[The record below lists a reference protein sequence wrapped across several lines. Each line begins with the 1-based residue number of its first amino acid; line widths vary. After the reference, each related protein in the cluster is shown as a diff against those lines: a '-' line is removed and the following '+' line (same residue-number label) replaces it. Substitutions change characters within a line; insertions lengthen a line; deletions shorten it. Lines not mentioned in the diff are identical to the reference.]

1 MPIIDTSTLRQNDI
15 NSDTEFVYNC
25 LDCAVTLEVFEE
37 VSSLYNT
44 PPDIYSFSR
53 ALQAPV
59 LEMMCRGF
67 RVDEYERQQAIADI
81 RQLIGTL
88 NRQLQIMS
96 YAVWDRELNP
106 RSPKQLLDFF
116 YGRMRL
122 PQIWSS
128 VKGVRKLSMNMETLE
143 KLEVYLHARPIIAHI
158 LRIRELSK
166 MLSVLE
172 TEIDADFRMRTSYN
186 IGGTES
192 GRFSSS
198 ANAFGTGTNLQNLRQ
213 DPDWKIDE
221 GRYKISLR
229 KIFVADSGYKICGID
244 LEQAESREVGFQLG
258 ILFDD
263 WTYLDYC
270 EQGDL
275 HTATCMLIWPELPWT
290 TDPKAN
296 RTLADQNF
304 YRQFSY
310 RDMSKRGGHG
320 CLTVG
325 HEVLTKNGWIDISKK
340 PEEILIWSPLFKS
353 YFSKVEHWE
362 DKEYSGN
369 FITIKGT
376 SIDAEMTEDHRI
388 VYYKDRRFDH
398 HVVTAGSLPGKGV
411 IPLGNNYIGG
421 TADISVA
428 MARIIAAYQC
438 DGHKKTTNRVEF
450 HFHKIR
456 KFERL
461 STLALAADIP
471 YERKGDKAFLHYNIQ
486 FDKKAG
492 AYLLEWPRAALE
504 AYIEEHRHWDGHVE
518 GARVALFS
526 VSKDHLEW
534 LQTIGR
540 LLGIGG
546 NFQKTNISGF
556 GSVIHR
562 LQQNNRS
569 FADIESIKEKE
580 TCKKTARVLCPTVE
594 TGFFYVRRNGKIHV
608 TGNSTYLGTP
618 FTMARHLK
626 VPTKLM
632 ENFQSAFFRAFPI
645 PRWHTWT
652 AGQIQTIQQLTTPFG
667 RRRHFFGR
675 PNDDTTLREAVAY
688 VPQSATADR
697 MNLALWRMW
706 YYMGKRIQ
714 LLAQVHDAVYFQFPE
729 TSDASSIIAEAI
741 SYLSTP
747 FLHTRPNGK
756 VRKFDVPGEAK
767 VGWNWGN
774 YHEKH
779 NPDGLQKWKGQDDR
793 KRSGSG
799 LQRVM

>member
-1 MPIIDTSTLRQNDI
+1 MPVIDTSTLRQNDI

-67 RVDEYERQQAIADI
+67 RVDEYERRAAIIDI
-81 RQLIGTL
+81 RELIGRL
-88 NRQLQIMS
+88 NQQLQLMAS
-96 YAVWDRELNP
+96 AVWDRELNP

-116 YGRMRL
+116 YGHMRL
-122 PQIWSS
+122 PEIWSS
-128 VKGVRKLSMNMETLE
+128 QKGVRKLSMNMETLE

-172 TEIDADFRMRTSYN
+172 TEIDPDGRMRTSYN

-213 DPDWKIDE
+213 DPDWRRED

-229 KIFVADSGYKICGID
+229 KIFVADPGYKICGID

-258 ILFDD
+258 VLFDD

-270 EQGDL
+270 EAGDL
-275 HTATCMLIWPELPWT
+275 HTATCMLIWQDLPWT

-296 RTLADQNF
+296 RAIADQQF

-320 CLTVG
+320 
-325 HEVLTKNGWIDISKK
+325 
-340 PEEILIWSPLFKS
+340 
-353 YFSKVEHWE
+353 
-362 DKEYSGN
+362 
-369 FITIKGT
+369 
-376 SIDAEMTEDHRI
+376 
-388 VYYKDRRFDH
+388 
-398 HVVTAGSLPGKGV
+398 
-411 IPLGNNYIGG
+411 
-421 TADISVA
+421 
-428 MARIIAAYQC
+428 
-438 DGHKKTTNRVEF
+438 
-450 HFHKIR
+450 
-456 KFERL
+456 
-461 STLALAADIP
+461 
-471 YERKGDKAFLHYNIQ
+471 
-486 FDKKAG
+486 
-492 AYLLEWPRAALE
+492 
-504 AYIEEHRHWDGHVE
+504 
-518 GARVALFS
+518 
-526 VSKDHLEW
+526 
-534 LQTIGR
+534 
-540 LLGIGG
+540 
-546 NFQKTNISGF
+546 
-556 GSVIHR
+556 
-562 LQQNNRS
+562 
-569 FADIESIKEKE
+569 
-580 TCKKTARVLCPTVE
+580 
-594 TGFFYVRRNGKIHV
+594 
-608 TGNSTYLGTP
+608 STYLGTP

-632 ENFQSAFFRAFPI
+632 EDFQRAFFHAFPI

-697 MNLALWRMW
+697 LNLALWRIW

-714 LLAQVHDAVYFQFPE
+714 LLAQVHDALYFQYPE
-729 TSDASSIIAEAI
+729 STNPQPLIAEAI

-747 FLHTRPNGK
+747 FLHTMKNGK

-779 NPDGLQKWKGQDDR
+779 NPDGLQKWKGQDER

-799 LQRVM
+799 LQRIM

>member
-1 MPIIDTSTLRQNDI
+1 MPVIDTSTLRQGEI
-15 NSDTEFVYNC
+15 NSDTEFVYNG
-25 LDCAVTLEVFEE
+25 LDTTLTIEIFEE
-37 VSSLYNT
+37 VSTLYNT

-81 RQLIGTL
+81 RQLIDTL

-96 YAVWDRELNP
+96 YTVWDKELNP

-116 YGRMRL
+116 YGRMKL
-122 PQIWSS
+122 PEIWSS
-128 VKGVRKLSMNMETLE
+128 QKGVRKLSMNMETLE

-198 ANAFGTGTNLQNLRQ
+198 ANAFGTGTNIQNLRQ
-213 DPDWKIDE
+213 DPDWKVED

-229 KIFVADSGYKICGID
+229 KIFVADPGYKICGID
-244 LEQAESREVGFQLG
+244 LEQAESREVGFQMG

-275 HTATCMLIWPELPWT
+275 HTATCMLIWPELSWT

-296 RTLADQNF
+296 RKIADQNF

-320 CLTVG
+320 
-325 HEVLTKNGWIDISKK
+325 
-340 PEEILIWSPLFKS
+340 
-353 YFSKVEHWE
+353 
-362 DKEYSGN
+362 
-369 FITIKGT
+369 
-376 SIDAEMTEDHRI
+376 
-388 VYYKDRRFDH
+388 
-398 HVVTAGSLPGKGV
+398 
-411 IPLGNNYIGG
+411 
-421 TADISVA
+421 
-428 MARIIAAYQC
+428 
-438 DGHKKTTNRVEF
+438 
-450 HFHKIR
+450 
-456 KFERL
+456 
-461 STLALAADIP
+461 
-471 YERKGDKAFLHYNIQ
+471 
-486 FDKKAG
+486 
-492 AYLLEWPRAALE
+492 
-504 AYIEEHRHWDGHVE
+504 
-518 GARVALFS
+518 
-526 VSKDHLEW
+526 
-534 LQTIGR
+534 
-540 LLGIGG
+540 
-546 NFQKTNISGF
+546 
-556 GSVIHR
+556 
-562 LQQNNRS
+562 
-569 FADIESIKEKE
+569 
-580 TCKKTARVLCPTVE
+580 
-594 TGFFYVRRNGKIHV
+594 
-608 TGNSTYLGTP
+608 STYLGTP

-706 YYMGKRIQ
+706 YYMGTRIQ

-747 FLHTRPNGK
+747 FLHTRPNGQI
-756 VRKFDVPGEAK
+756 RKFDVPGEAK

>member
-15 NSDTEFVYNC
+15 NSDTEFVYNG
-25 LDCAVTLEVFEE
+25 LDCALTLEIFEE
-37 VSSLYNT
+37 ISSLYNA

-67 RVDEYERQQAIADI
+67 RVDEYERQAAIRDI
-81 RQLIGTL
+81 RQLISTL
-88 NRQLQIMS
+88 ERQLQILAF
-96 YAVWDRELNP
+96 AVWDKELNP
-106 RSPKQLLDFF
+106 RSPKQLLEFF
-116 YGRMRL
+116 YGRMKL
-122 PQIWSS
+122 PEIWTSQ
-128 VKGVRKLSMNMETLE
+128 KGVRKLSMNMETLE

-172 TEIDADFRMRTSYN
+172 TEIDPDFRMRTSYN

-198 ANAFGTGTNLQNLRQ
+198 ANAFGTGTNIQNLRQ
-213 DPDWKIDE
+213 DPDWRQDDGK
-221 GRYKISLR
+221 YKVSLR
-229 KIFVADSGYKICGID
+229 KIFIADPGMKICGID
-244 LEQAESREVGFQLG
+244 LEQAESREIGWQLG
-258 ILFDD
+258 VLFDD
-263 WTYLDYC
+263 WTYLDAC
-270 EQGDL
+270 EAGDL
-275 HTATCMLIWPELPWT
+275 HTKTCQLIWDNLGWT
-290 TDPKAN
+290 GDPKAD
-296 RTLADQNF
+296 RKLADQNF

-320 CLTVG
+320 CIPIG
-325 HEVLTKNGWIDISKK
+325 HEVLTRSGWVDIAHK
-340 PEEILIWSPLFKS
+340 PSEIMSWSPSGS
-353 YFSKVEHWE
+353 YFCPVEHWT
-362 DKEYSGN
+362 DKTYTGDFVS
-369 FITIKGT
+369 IQGT
-376 SIDAEMTEDHRI
+376 SIDITMTADHRVI
-388 VYYKDRRFDH
+388 YYKDRRFDH
-398 HVVTAGSLPGKGV
+398 HVIDAGHLPTSGV
-411 IPLGNNYIGG
+411 IPLGKDYIGG

-438 DGHKKTTNRVEF
+438 DSHQKTTNRVEF
-450 HFHKIR
+450 HFHKQR

-461 STLALAADIP
+461 EILANAAGILF
-471 YERKGDKAFLHYNIQ
+471 EKRGDKCFLHHSMTVEKN
-486 FDKKAG
+486 AG
-492 AYLLEWPRAALE
+492 AYLLDWPKDALD
-504 AYIEEHRHWDGHVE
+504 AYIEEHKYWDGHE
-518 GARVALFS
+518 SATA
-526 VSKDHLEW
+526 VSLHSATREHLEW

-540 LLGIGG
+540 LRGIGG
-546 NFQKTNISGF
+546 NFQKTRISGF
-556 GSVIHR
+556 GTTMHT

-569 FADIESIKEKE
+569 FADLGSLKERKCVHA
-580 TCKKTARVLCPTVE
+580 TMRVYCPTVQ
-594 TGFFYVRRNGKIHV
+594 TGFFYIRKNGKIHV
-608 TGNSTYLGTP
+608 TGNSNYLGTP

-632 ENFQSAFFRAFPI
+632 ETFQTAYFRAYPI

-697 MNLALWRMW
+697 MNLALWRIW
-706 YYMGKRIQ
+706 YYMPQVQ

-729 TSDASSIIAEAI
+729 NLDPSNIISEALI
-741 SYLSTP
+741 HLKTEIK
-747 FLHTRPNGK
+747 HTRPNGQT
-756 VRKFDVPGEAK
+756 RIFDVPGEAK